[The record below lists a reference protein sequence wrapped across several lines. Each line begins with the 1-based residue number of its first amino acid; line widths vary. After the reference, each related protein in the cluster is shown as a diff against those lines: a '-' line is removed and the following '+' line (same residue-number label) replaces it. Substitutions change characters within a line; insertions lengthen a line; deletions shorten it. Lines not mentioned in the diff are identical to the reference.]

1 MAGRRK
7 PRKQEV
13 SLFPFLD
20 ILACVIG
27 NLILIITTVVLEQVD
42 TKPVAEAA
50 RLEEVKEETKRE
62 QARVVELEQQ
72 LDALRE
78 RSSTAM
84 AALDAVRRK
93 IEEAKERKQ
102 AAEARVKPPPQAPP
116 ETPADLERLEAERA
130 RIEEEIKKVE
140 QEIVERQRPPEQ
152 MIAVLPGGAGNG
164 PRRGVFVEA
173 ARDGLVIHEGD
184 KPWNVPTATI
194 GADPRF
200 KALLDGVKGDAESI
214 VTFLVRPDGLAS
226 LGAGQRVAQ
235 AAGVR
240 SGRVPLP
247 GGGALDLSGARDT
260 GTKGD

>member
-1 MAGRRK
+1 
-7 PRKQEV
+7 
-13 SLFPFLD
+13 
-20 ILACVIG
+20 
-27 NLILIITTVVLEQVD
+27 
-42 TKPVAEAA
+42 
-50 RLEEVKEETKRE
+50 
-62 QARVVELEQQ
+62 
-72 LDALRE
+72 
-78 RSSTAM
+78 
-84 AALDAVRRK
+84 
-93 IEEAKERKQ
+93 
-102 AAEARVKPPPQAPP
+102 
-116 ETPADLERLEAERA
+116 
-130 RIEEEIKKVE
+130 
-140 QEIVERQRPPEQ
+140 
-152 MIAVLPGGAGNG
+152 
-164 PRRGVFVEA
+164 VFVEA